1 MAVFAAVGHPVSQL
15 GLTSARLLLL
25 ATGMAVVALSAFNYR
40 NFEMPA
46 RRFLLRRPFGLDLW
60 ASSGQRTPQI

>member
-1 MAVFAAVGHPVSQL
+1 
-15 GLTSARLLLL
+15 
-25 ATGMAVVALSAFNYR
+25 VALSAFNYR